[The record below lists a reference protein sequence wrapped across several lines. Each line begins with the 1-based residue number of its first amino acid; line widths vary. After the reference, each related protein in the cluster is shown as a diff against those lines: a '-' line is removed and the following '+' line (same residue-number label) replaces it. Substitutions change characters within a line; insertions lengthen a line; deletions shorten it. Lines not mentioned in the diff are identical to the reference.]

1 MGWFKLLK
9 LKIQPK
15 PNPTQALKKKNYN
28 PIQLINPWKNN
39 QRCRVDGL
47 NVNTYL

>member
-15 PNPTQALKKKNYN
+15 PNPTQALKKIKKLRPN
-28 PIQLINPWKNN
+28 P
-39 QRCRVDGL
+39 
-47 NVNTYL
+47 TH